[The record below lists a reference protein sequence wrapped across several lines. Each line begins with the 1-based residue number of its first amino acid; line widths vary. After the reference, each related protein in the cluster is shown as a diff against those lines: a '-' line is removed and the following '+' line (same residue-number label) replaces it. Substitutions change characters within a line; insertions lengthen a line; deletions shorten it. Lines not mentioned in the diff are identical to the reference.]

1 MLEQLE
7 LYEMYIQNM
16 MIIRIHINMSSGN
29 CYFFQLVQEK
39 KDAAA
44 AAAVHQSAAL
54 VVEVAGLVGTM
65 QEKPGPFPGTP
76 ESPTSEDSSNRS
88 SRYLISPK

>member
-1 MLEQLE
+1 
-7 LYEMYIQNM
+7 

-65 QEKPGPFPGTP
+65 QEKPGPFAGTP
-76 ESPTSEDSSNRS
+76 ESPVITSDDSSNRS

>member
-1 MLEQLE
+1 MLL
-7 LYEMYIQNM
+7 
-16 MIIRIHINMSSGN
+16 S
-29 CYFFQLVQEK
+29 QLVQEK

-76 ESPTSEDSSNRS
+76 ESPVMESEDSSNRS